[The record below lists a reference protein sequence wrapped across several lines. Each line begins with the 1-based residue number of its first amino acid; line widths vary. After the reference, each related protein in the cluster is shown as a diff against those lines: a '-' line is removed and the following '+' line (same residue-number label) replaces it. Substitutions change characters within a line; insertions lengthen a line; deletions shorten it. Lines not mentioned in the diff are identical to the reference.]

1 MDKNGLKAKLRQEV
15 LVTPWLNLERE
26 FAAGRLVAV
35 DQRLDLVEVGS
46 RMALDDKATFAGWLQ
61 AGLVFKPSP
70 DQACTWHAKASQFDM
85 LIVSPFV
92 LIQELSE

>member
-1 MDKNGLKAKLRQEV
+1 MTEDGLRAKLRQE
-15 LVTPWLNLERE
+15 LIATPWCNLERE

-46 RMALDDKATFAGWLQ
+46 RMALDDKATFAAWLQ
-61 AGLVFKPSP
+61 ACSW
-70 DQACTWHAKASQFDM
+70 QAQASQFDM